1 MKALIFAVGVSVSL
15 GVARGEIV
23 TASNLADG
31 WSDTSFFGGVGYA
44 GDPDF
49 TNQTQAQRFTA
60 GRSGLVGTV
69 LFRASEWIATNG
81 MPLRVTLHHLGA
93 GVPGPAIASADYV
106 PQGGGFSYNDFTVDF
121 SGTGAKVVAGL
132 DYYVS
137 FRTDTAASGSV
148 RYRMQLIDPVSSFGS
163 AYQTSRNGGVT
174 WGNPSQTGVEIGLEV
189 RLIPA
194 PASMALAA
202 SVGLVGSRRQR
213 SDMPS
218 RLPPA

>member
-1 MKALIFAVGVSVSL
+1 MKALIVAACVNVSL
-15 GVARGEIV
+15 GVAWGEIV

-31 WSDTSFFGGVGYA
+31 WTGTSFFGGVGYA

-49 TNQTQAQRFTA
+49 TNQAQAQRFMA
-60 GRSGLVGTV
+60 GRSGPVGTV
-69 LFRASEWIATNG
+69 LFRASEWVATNG
-81 MPLRVTLHHLGA
+81 MPLRVTLHHAGA
-93 GVPGPAIASADYV
+93 GVPGTAIATADYV

-121 SGTGAKVVAGL
+121 SGTGANVVAGL
-132 DYYVS
+132 DYYMS

-174 WGNPSQTGVEIGLEV
+174 WGEPSGRGVEVGLEV
-189 RLIPA
+189 RLIPV

-202 SVGLVGSRRQR
+202 SVGLVGCRRQR
-213 SDMPS
+213 SNMPN
-218 RLPPA
+218 RLPQA